1 MRTERD
7 PSLGS
12 AESAERAVDRESGG
26 AVKTTALPAPR
37 DPGGLYPSPSRSY
50 DRFFLSICIS
60 W

>member
-37 DPGGLYPSPSRSY
+37 DPGGLYPSPSHSY
-50 DRFFLSICIS
+50 DRFFFPFA
-60 W
+60 